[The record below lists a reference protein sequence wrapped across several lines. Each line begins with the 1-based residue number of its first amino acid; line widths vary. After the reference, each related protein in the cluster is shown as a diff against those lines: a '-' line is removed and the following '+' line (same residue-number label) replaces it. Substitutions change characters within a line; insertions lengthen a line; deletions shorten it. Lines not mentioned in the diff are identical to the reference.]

1 MKLVSNVK
9 MPFLVPPF
17 MRFTN
22 LSLLTWPCS
31 CEYIAGELGI
41 DISTESVCI
50 CDDDNDI
57 EMALACSQAY
67 VPALTSGSMKQVM
80 KENPTKFT
88 QTFLEGYLTS
98 TVATDAALKII
109 NKIGNAKKASL

>member
-1 MKLVSNVK
+1 MHLP
-9 MPFLVPPF
+9 MCFL
-17 MRFTN
+17 
-22 LSLLTWPCS
+22 LLRLCS

-41 DISTESVCI
+41 DISLESVCI

-88 QTFLEGYLTS
+88 QTFREGSVAS
-98 TVATDAALKII
+98 TLATDAALHLI
-109 NKIGNAKKASL
+109 NEIGKD